1 MSNVNSRSNLLNWLT
16 PGNYEKWKRGS
27 AQVGAPNTR
36 LASEINLAI
45 QENGINHDITVAMSW
60 TRLFTLRASF

>member
-1 MSNVNSRSNLLNWLT
+1 LNWLT

-45 QENGINHDITVAMSW
+45 QENGINHDITVANVMDKIVHIESKLLK
-60 TRLFTLRASF
+60 RL